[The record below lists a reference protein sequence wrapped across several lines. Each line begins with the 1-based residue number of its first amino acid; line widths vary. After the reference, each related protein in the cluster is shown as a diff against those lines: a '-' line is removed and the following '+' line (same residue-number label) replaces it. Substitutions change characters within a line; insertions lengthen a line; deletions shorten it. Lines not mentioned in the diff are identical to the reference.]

1 MHTRVNRS
9 LCANRSISCITQLL
23 MLATKLKMTHLCNV
37 SISAI
42 SPYGRSLLA
51 GSLLWQEFQTL
62 MTSTFMAHHC
72 LVCCLATRPPSLTR
86 NSFFLNVYL
95 KPLLG
100 LCFICE
106 NFQKF
111 FFSCSLIFF
120 SLFRYRKEMRMTFS
134 SFVLH
139 LSTSVPCS
147 LAKQRNP
154 QIAEHVRTA
163 KSTVLTSFFLWYRSL
178 YHTVH
183 FARIK
188 DMHDWTRSQPRIF
201 SPPNTEEKVPRE
213 RAQAM

>member
-111 FFSCSLIFF
+111 FSLVHLYF
-120 SLFRYRKEMRMTFS
+120 SLSLDIGRKC
-134 SFVLH
+134 VW
-139 LSTSVPCS
+139 LSAPLCFICLPQC
-147 LAKQRNP
+147 LA
-154 QIAEHVRTA
+154 V
-163 KSTVLTSFFLWYRSL
+163 W
-178 YHTVH
+178 
-183 FARIK
+183 
-188 DMHDWTRSQPRIF
+188 
-201 SPPNTEEKVPRE
+201 PNKETLR
-213 RAQAM
+213 